1 MTLTARESP
10 AISQELHYAEPPTI
24 PEIKDAAKRLTR
36 VAVHTPLVPLHS
48 FDGRDD
54 ILLKLEIHQPVTS
67 FKIRGVFNAVA
78 ELSDEQRAAG
88 LSTVSA
94 GNTAQALAW
103 TARRFGVSSRS
114 IMPDTAPPTKIE
126 AVRRYGGEPVLVPMA
141 EVFRFLKEHLWE
153 DEPYAFIHPWTNRN
167 VMIGHGTIGLE
178 IIDDLPDVD
187 TVYIPV
193 GGGGL
198 MGGVGTALKALR
210 PTSETGLPGV
220 RVVAVEPAGCPAL
233 HESLKQGKPAS
244 VECNTICDG
253 VAVPYMTEEVF
264 PLLREVV
271 DRVELVS
278 EDAVKATIK
287 RLALGNRI
295 IVEGAG
301 ALSVAAA
308 LATPDKERGKTVCI
322 VTGGS
327 IDTEKLIA
335 ILGDPKND

>member
-1 MTLTARESP
+1 M
-10 AISQELHYAEPPTI
+10 IDPPTI
-24 PEIKDAAKRLTR
+24 EEIRDAATRLED
-36 VAVHTPLVPLHS
+36 VAMHTPLIPLHT
-48 FDGRDD
+48 FDGRSD

-78 ELSDEQRAAG
+78 ALSDEQRGAG

-103 TARRFGVSSRS
+103 TARRFGVSARS

-126 AVRRYGGEPVLVPMA
+126 AVRRYGGEPVLVPMS

-187 TVYIPV
+187 TVFIPV

-198 MGGVGTALKALR
+198 MGGVGTAIKALK
-210 PTSETGLPGV
+210 PSV
-220 RVVAVEPAGCPAL
+220 RIVAVEPAGCPAL

-253 VAVPYMTEEVF
+253 VAVPYITEEVF
-264 PLLREVV
+264 PLLRNIV
-271 DRVELVS
+271 DHVELVS

-287 RLALGNRI
+287 RLALGNRM

-308 LATPDKERGKTVCI
+308 LATPEKERGKTVCV

-327 IDTEKLIA
+327 IDTEKLVE
-335 ILGDPKND
+335 ILA